1 MKIRIAGYENDSI
14 TDGPG
19 IRFVLFV
26 QGCPRRCPGCHNP
39 ESQSY
44 SGGTEVEIED
54 ILTKIRENPL
64 LDGITLSGGE
74 PFLQADKL
82 AVIAKEAHRLG
93 LSVITYTGYI
103 FDDLVHDG
111 RKEWMDLIEE
121 SDYIV
126 DGPYEEKLRSLEL
139 KFKGSANQRIINVKK
154 TLQMNSEMNPD
165 RI

>member
-19 IRFVLFV
+19 LRFVLFV

-44 SGGTEVEIED
+44 SGGKEIEIEE
-54 ILTKIRENPL
+54 ILMKIRENPL

-74 PFLQADKL
+74 PFLHADKL
-82 AVIAKEAHRLG
+82 AIIAEEAHRLG
-93 LSVITYTGYI
+93 LNVITYTGYI
-103 FDDLVHDG
+103 FDDLVNDG
-111 RKEWMDLIEE
+111 REDWMALIKE

-126 DGPYEEKLRSLEL
+126 DGPYEEKLRSMEL
-139 KFKGSANQRIINVKK
+139 KFKGSSNQRIINVKK
-154 TLQMNSEMNPD
+154 TLQMNSD